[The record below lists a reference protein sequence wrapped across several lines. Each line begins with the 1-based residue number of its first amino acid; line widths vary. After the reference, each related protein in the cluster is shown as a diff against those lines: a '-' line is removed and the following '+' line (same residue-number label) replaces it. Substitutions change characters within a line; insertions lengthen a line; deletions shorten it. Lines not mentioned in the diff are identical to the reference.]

1 MLTFDFG
8 GDLDLDV
15 AAGAGRAGGGHSG
28 RRDTGGL
35 QSRPRLTSGGTSGG
49 GCWISGQ
56 QCSLGRLNSVRSGI
70 GDFLC
75 KIAIS
80 GGRWKEN
87 INIFSCKLLK

>member
-1 MLTFDFG
+1 MLTFDIG

-56 QCSLGRLNSVRSGI
+56 QDRLGRLNSVRSGI
-70 GDFLC
+70 GIGDFLC

-80 GGRWKEN
+80 DG
-87 INIFSCKLLK
+87 